1 MQRDVYRRYG
11 WNGWWINW
19 KPKIL
24 GHQKWPWLYKQE
36 GSWMVPHVCNTLLNV
51 TGVETD
57 INLCFITY
65 ICTHSHKHPSSGES
79 LLYSLLNILN
89 FFFNNFIYLF
99 WSVLD
104 LHCCTGFTLVVAS
117 RCYSLLAV
125 CMLLIEMAS
134 LVMEHRLLGCTGFSS
149 CDTPA

>member
-1 MQRDVYRRYG
+1 
-11 WNGWWINW
+11 
-19 KPKIL
+19 
-24 GHQKWPWLYKQE
+24 
-36 GSWMVPHVCNTLLNV
+36 MVPHVCNTLLNV

-99 WSVLD
+99 WSVLG

-125 CMLLIEMAS
+125 RMLLIEMAS

-149 CDTPA
+149 CDTPAQLLRGMQDLLGSGIEPVSPALAAGFFTTEPPRKP

>member
-1 MQRDVYRRYG
+1 
-11 WNGWWINW
+11 
-19 KPKIL
+19 
-24 GHQKWPWLYKQE
+24 
-36 GSWMVPHVCNTLLNV
+36 MVPHVCNTLLNV

-99 WSVLD
+99 WSVLG

-149 CDTPA
+149 CDTPAQLLRGMQDLLGSGIEPVSPALAAGFFTTEPPRKP

>member
-24 GHQKWPWLYKQE
+24 GHQE
-36 GSWMVPHVCNTLLNV
+36 GSCMVPHVCNTLLNV
-51 TGVETD
+51 TGLETD
-57 INLCFITY
+57 INLGFITY

-79 LLYSLLNILN
+79 LLYNLLNILN

-99 WSVLD
+99 WSVLG
-104 LHCCTGFTLVVAS
+104 LHCCTSFLVVAS
-117 RCYSLLAV
+117 RCYSLATV
-125 CMLLIEMAS
+125 RMLLIEMAS
-134 LVMEHRLLGCTGFSS
+134 LLMEHRLLGCTGFSS

>member
-1 MQRDVYRRYG
+1 
-11 WNGWWINW
+11 
-19 KPKIL
+19 
-24 GHQKWPWLYKQE
+24 
-36 GSWMVPHVCNTLLNV
+36 MVPHVCNTLLNV

-99 WSVLD
+99 WSVLG

-125 CMLLIEMAS
+125 RMLLIEMAS

-149 CDTPA
+149 CDTPAQLLRGMQDLLGSGIEHVSPALAAGFFTTEPPRKP